1 MEKKFIQSLGRGM
14 DILEY
19 LAIHP
24 KSRLQ
29 DISEQLAL
37 NKSTLH
43 SLISTLEQ
51 LGYVEKNRE
60 SPLYSLGVKVFQ
72 LGKVYE
78 KEFEIKRI
86 VHPLLKKL
94 SDYSGETTYFTL
106 QTGESYIYIDKYQ
119 SRKNLRLDPETGV
132 EESINCNSA
141 IGKIFK
147 NYLNGTPLIYAV
159 DLEEVEEGMNCVAF
173 PLLKRGR
180 LLGVIG
186 IGGPSSRF
194 TIEKI
199 ASCRE
204 EYYKMIEDMQ
214 N

>member
-19 LAIHP
+19 LALHP

-29 DISEQLAL
+29 DISTSLDL

-51 LGYVEKNRE
+51 LGYVEKNSD

-78 KEFEIKRI
+78 KDFEIKKA
-86 VHPLLKKL
+86 VQPLLKEL
-94 SDYSGETTYFTL
+94 TDFSGETTYFTL
-106 QTGESYIYIDKYQ
+106 QIGENYIYAEKCQ
-119 SRKNLRLDPETGV
+119 SSKNLRLDPETGT
-132 EESINCNSA
+132 EESINSNSA
-141 IGKIFK
+141 IGKIF
-147 NYLNGTPLIYAV
+147 NSFLNKKFSSFAT
-159 DLEEVEEGMNCVAF
+159 DLEEVEIGMNCVAF
-173 PLLKRGR
+173 PFLKKER

-186 IGGPSSRF
+186 IGGPSSRL
-194 TIEKI
+194 TKKKIEECTKK
-199 ASCRE
+199 
-204 EYYKMIEDMQ
+204 YYELISRV
-214 N
+214 